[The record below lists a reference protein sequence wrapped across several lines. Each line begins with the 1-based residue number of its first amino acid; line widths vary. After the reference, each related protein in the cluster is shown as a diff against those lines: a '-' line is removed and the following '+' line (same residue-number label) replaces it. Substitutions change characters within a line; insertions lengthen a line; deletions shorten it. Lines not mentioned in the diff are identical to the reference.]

1 MITRRD
7 LIVAFAAM
15 AVTASVSL
23 LAQSKT
29 KPLMQSCLFKW
40 NSLKSAQ
47 TKTGERRDV
56 FDAPTSTLDRIECH
70 VTTLNPGEAPHPA
83 HQHPEEELLIVKEG
97 SLEAMQN
104 GRTNVVEAGGVI
116 FEASKQPHGVRNAGI
131 DRASYYVLKWFPPGL
146 NKTRSQ

>member
-40 NSLKSAQ
+40 SSLKSAQ

-56 FDAPTSTLDRIECH
+56 FDAPTATLDRIECH
-70 VTTLNPGEAPHPA
+70 VTTLNPGEAPHAA

-116 FEASKQPHGVRNAGI
+116 FEASNEPHGVRNAGTNL
-131 DRASYYVLKWFPPGL
+131 ASYYVLKWFPPGL
-146 NKTRSQ
+146 NKTKAK